1 MILFTIMMFI
11 LMVIMTI
18 VILTVGAVGAGGLVF
33 IVMAG
38 DVIVFIWLMV
48 LLFKYV
54 IFKKK

>member
-1 MILFTIMMFI
+1 
-11 LMVIMTI
+11 MTI